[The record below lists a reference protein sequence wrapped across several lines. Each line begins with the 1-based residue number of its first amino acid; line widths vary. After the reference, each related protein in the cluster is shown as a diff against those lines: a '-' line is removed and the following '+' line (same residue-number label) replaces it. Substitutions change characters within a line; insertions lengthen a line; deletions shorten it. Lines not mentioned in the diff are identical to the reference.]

1 LPIENQPSTIGNE
14 ERVTNPN
21 DQFERLEEKLLRAIE
36 LFKRT
41 QTEKRGLEQEV
52 EKLKVETKE
61 RAQALS
67 AMERELIA
75 LRREREDVRS
85 RVEKLL
91 ARIDVLTSPDSESS
105 D

>member
-1 LPIENQPSTIGNE
+1 M
-14 ERVTNPN
+14 TNPN

-41 QTEKRGLEQEV
+41 QAEKRGLEQDN
-52 EKLKVETKE
+52 EKLKMETKE

-91 ARIDVLTSPDSESS
+91 ARIDVLTSSEEK
-105 D
+105 